1 MIEIPQRV
9 LLRFPEHGGHVVRLM
24 SESADF
30 REVCE
35 DYAAT
40 AAWLEEEGKSPRERA
55 DAEAL
60 LNSLE
65 IEIQSALGDTSSS

>member
-1 MIEIPQRV
+1 MSEIPQRV
-9 LLRFPEHGGHVVRLM
+9 LLRFPEHCSHVARLM

-40 AAWLEEEGKSPRERA
+40 AAWLEEGGKPPRELA

-65 IEIQSALGDTSSS
+65 IEIQSALGDTSGS